1 MAHEFS
7 SEAVEE
13 FYNSCHTTA
22 DGRFCG
28 RGAKGKKVI
37 RVPMSEAAQR
47 SNAILRRVAADRK
60 SKEYKTARARVNDT
74 WANREKGQ
82 GGLRSAGASGRNS
95 GKADAAR
102 AANARKG
109 AATRTK
115 GNPNKDGSAPLKGRF
130 RTSGD
135 RKADMIKITQ
145 LDRGSAERKAAV
157 KAYEKAY
164 GGK

>member
-7 SEAVEE
+7 SEVVEE
-13 FYNSCHTTA
+13 FYNSCHTTT

-28 RGAKGKKVI
+28 RGAKGKRVI
-37 RVPMSEAAQR
+37 RVPFSEAARR
-47 SNAILRRVAADRK
+47 SNATLRRLASDRK
-60 SKEYKTARARVNDT
+60 SKEYKN
-74 WANREKGQ
+74 
-82 GGLRSAGASGRNS
+82 
-95 GKADAAR
+95 
-102 AANARKG
+102 
-109 AATRTK
+109 TRRRLAEPK
-115 GNPNKDGSAPLKGRF
+115 KQPNKDGSEALKGRF

-157 KAYEKAY
+157 RAYEKAY